1 MRLEIVRSGCWQVLA
16 VCSERGHCPL
26 LDFLGGLEGS
36 LARDARRMLALLVR
50 VAEHGPLRNTE
61 ISHQIEAAVWEL
73 RQGRLRVLWFY
84 DVGRIV
90 VCSHGFVKRTSK
102 VPAREVDL
110 ARANRARYL
119 RARERRQIEIAWRR

>member
-1 MRLEIVRSGCWQVLA
+1 
-16 VCSERGHCPL
+16 
-26 LDFLGGLEGS
+26 
-36 LARDARRMLALLVR
+36 MLALFEQ
-50 VAEHGPLRNTE
+50 VAEHGPPRNTE
-61 ISHQIEAAVWEL
+61 VSHQVGAAVWEL

-102 VPAREVDL
+102 IPAREIDL